1 MTVNWLGTWCGVVLL
16 YCWREAYFQ
25 PLNRTSDLTTE
36 TPSSARNQDMPGVFD
51 EILVQEILDPNKTKS
66 AETQTTAATVPMKT
80 VQEKNSGIDENYQA
94 DSSENYHELL
104 EHIQFSSGNE
114 DRNSNN
120 EASTGENAHV
130 GAAEDS
136 RKPQL
141 SAGGRHRQAQ
151 S

>member
-1 MTVNWLGTWCGVVLL
+1 MSPTFKNLDDDVAT
-16 YCWREAYFQ
+16 
-25 PLNRTSDLTTE
+25 
-36 TPSSARNQDMPGVFD
+36 VFD

-130 GAAEDS
+130 GAAKDS

>member
-1 MTVNWLGTWCGVVLL
+1 MSPTFKNLDDDVAT
-16 YCWREAYFQ
+16 
-25 PLNRTSDLTTE
+25 
-36 TPSSARNQDMPGVFD
+36 VFD

-130 GAAEDS
+130 GAAKDS

-141 SAGGRHRQAQ
+141 SAGDTGRRRARQLPP
-151 S
+151 